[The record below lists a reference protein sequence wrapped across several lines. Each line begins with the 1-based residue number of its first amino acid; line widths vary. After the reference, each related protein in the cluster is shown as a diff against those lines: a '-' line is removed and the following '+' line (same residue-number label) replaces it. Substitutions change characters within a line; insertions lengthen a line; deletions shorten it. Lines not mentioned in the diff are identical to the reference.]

1 MSNSIVATVYSGVIR
16 DVIEN
21 VRKDFDENGVD
32 SSVLTALE
40 KLWEHKIRNAKVA
53 PWEANGLPTGED
65 HNQNNQNMNGG
76 SSSYIQQQSMQQQ
89 STQQQSMQSM
99 QQIQAQND
107 QNLKFQQPRDLQAAA
122 SLPTRAVNNMHTNHN
137 NEGRPQ
143 PYIKNGNIQLTAQSS
158 PTSFPTSSDIS
169 NSTPINN
176 QADDQK
182 IYHQHHQNLHTMMVQ
197 QDEFGNP
204 LSEKLIPRGSE
215 NSANSSPLPEFT
227 TRSEPSFV
235 DNDDINSDLDDTDD
249 EETNADGEE
258 TQNIILCLYDKV
270 TRTKNKWKC
279 QLKDGIMSVNGR
291 DYLFQKGNGDF
302 EF

>member
-16 DVIEN
+16 DVIDN

-32 SSVLTALE
+32 VSVLGELE
-40 KLWEHKIRNAKVA
+40 KLWEQKIRNAKVA
-53 PWEANGLPTGED
+53 TWEANGLTGED

-76 SSSYIQQQSMQQQ
+76 SSNSAHYMQQQ
-89 STQQQSMQSM
+89 SL

-107 QNLKFQQPRDLQAAA
+107 PNLKYQQPRDLQAAA
-122 SLPTRAVNNMHTNHN
+122 SLPSLAVNNMHTNHN

-204 LSEKLIPRGSE
+204 LSEKLIPRGGGE

-249 EETNADGEE
+249 EETNAEGEE